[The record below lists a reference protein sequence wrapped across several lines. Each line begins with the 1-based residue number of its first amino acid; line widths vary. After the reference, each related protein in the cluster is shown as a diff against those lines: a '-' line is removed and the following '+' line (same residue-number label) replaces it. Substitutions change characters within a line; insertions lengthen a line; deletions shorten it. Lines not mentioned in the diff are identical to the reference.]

1 MEILIGMPLAA
12 HTDPS
17 PVTPPPTGAVTVN
30 SQAELAAAAA
40 TATPGSVI
48 ELTGAVQNA
57 TLSLTG
63 ITMTPPG
70 LTIRQAPG
78 ARIRK
83 FDLQDCAHI
92 RLDGL
97 IFEWD
102 NQAGSDFGASGFSAD
117 QAYALVINTSQSI
130 EVVQCQFDMDPTQ
143 TGTRQ
148 AIASLKKRPG
158 AIRSTGSSGEIG
170 NCHFARVRD
179 GLVLKSGTWNVHHN
193 HGQQIF
199 EDFCTGDAT
208 HWVFDDNSATLFEG
222 SYVRT
227 YTVAS
232 TAGLNIGE
240 TFVKGPQVIEIHA
253 ILNGTTLHGQI
264 NNYDLPSTGVFAG
277 TGAAAGK
284 SLTVTATGGEVAGL
298 NIHGDMFQPLLLSGS
313 ASYQLIARRNIGYRS
328 LAYDTNAICQEANT
342 QFILAQRNGG
352 SGSWDPCIITH
363 NISALGQPYGIKL
376 QHGRNGNLDYNS
388 ILWGQRGIRS
398 DIEFDHLTNMTV
410 QFNAGDNNLGGA
422 VDNNGGNAGVT
433 IAGNVF
439 VDGNNGAQVIQ
450 YASPYT
456 YPQTRVSFAPL
467 PGGVVDGGNA
477 GALTTTG
484 QFR

>member
-240 TFVKGPQVIEIHA
+240 TFVKGPQVIEVHA